1 MMKRTNILNLILTA
15 LACILCLDS
24 LISCNK
30 GLPEEDLSGAD
41 RVLLFYAAGL
51 NNLSYDINDNINK
64 MLNGYVPGPKSDA
77 VLLVFSNL
85 AKGNKL
91 ISPSLTRITKDRYG
105 KITRDTLM
113 TMTPGTLAA
122 DANTLRT
129 VLDNIMETYPGKQYS
144 MIFSSHSTGWLPA
157 GKKIEPEFF
166 NNKVSP
172 TAIGNEYEPGTT
184 RHTYEIDLKDFA
196 DAIPAQMEFIIFDS
210 CLMGGVE
217 VAYQLRDKCGKVIF
231 SPTEVI
237 SEGFDYSQTTKY
249 ILKQDIPDLQG
260 ICKDYYNL
268 YNSKT
273 GDWQSATISLVDCRK
288 TEELAS
294 VCRDIFASHRDKLDT
309 LDPVRIQC
317 YGRMY
322 EHLFFYDLG
331 DIIRHL
337 DVSKEESEKFDR
349 AISDCVIYKAA
360 TENFIGMP
368 ITEFCGLSS
377 YVTNK
382 KVHDSYYRTLDW
394 NKATGM
400 IR

>member
-1 MMKRTNILNLILTA
+1 MNIRRKILNLLFAAMTCIIGMNSLT
-15 LACILCLDS
+15 
-24 LISCNK
+24 SCSK
-30 GLPEEDLSGAD
+30 DLPEEDLSGAD

-64 MLNGYVPGPKSDA
+64 MLNGYVPGPKSNA

-85 AKGNKL
+85 AKGNRL

-105 KITRDTLM
+105 KIIKDTLM

-122 DANTLRT
+122 DANTLRA
-129 VLDNIMETYPGKQYS
+129 VLNNIMEMYPGKQYG

-157 GKKIEPEFF
+157 GKKIDPEFQD
-166 NNKVSP
+166 NGALP
-172 TAIGNEYEPGTT
+172 AAIGNEYEPGTT

-196 DAIPAQMEFIIFDS
+196 DAIPAQMEFIMFDS
-210 CLMGGVE
+210 CLMGCIE
-217 VAYQLRDKCGKVIF
+217 VAYQLKDKCRKVIF

-237 SEGFDYSQTTKY
+237 SEGFDYSRTTEY
-249 ILKQDIPDLQG
+249 LLKQDIPDLQG

-268 YNSKT
+268 YNGKT
-273 GDWQSATISLVDCRK
+273 GDWQSATISLVDCKK

-294 VCRDIFASHRDKLDT
+294 ACKEIFYNYRDKLDT

-317 YGRMY
+317 YGRIS

-331 DIIRHL
+331 DIVRHL

-349 AISDCVIYKAA
+349 AINGCVIYKAA
-360 TENFIGMP
+360 TENFIGLP